1 MAAHGND
8 FHIVGERKFNGHF
21 RKYASALFAGHH
33 NGREHLRPQTETL
46 DKGNVPS
53 TAAGIEEFRSGGD
66 GILAAGTAAE
76 IEAEEV
82 GHEEETLRGL
92 HEFRLFAEHGLQ
104 LVDGIDIHH
113 LHACLGIVGIGI
125 VLLHEGFAQTVGA
138 AVAIAYGETDKV
150 VAIVDEGEVH
160 TPGIHTDTADTEV
173 GTLGSTT
180 DAFLHVGK
188 ERRKVPI
195 YMVPYPY
202 LTVGKAVY
210 FLCLQPAVDDISGHN
225 ASGTSTEIGCKK
237 CVFHGIKNNPSHVKG
252 LKTE

>member
-1 MAAHGND
+1 MQNPQSGDVLQQVHTAVHAALVGESGTPGFGGKDGVGEVHTEERPGAAAEECRGGSLGDRDGCRERGTLGVVAAHGND

-82 GHEEETLRGL
+82 GHEQKTLRCL

-104 LVDGIDIHH
+104 LVDGVDVHH

-125 VLLHEGFAQTVGA
+125 VRLHEGFAQPFGA
-138 AVAIAYGETDKV
+138 AVAVAYGETD
-150 VAIVDEGEVH
+150 
-160 TPGIHTDTADTEV
+160 
-173 GTLGSTT
+173 
-180 DAFLHVGK
+180 
-188 ERRKVPI
+188 
-195 YMVPYPY
+195 
-202 LTVGKAVY
+202 
-210 FLCLQPAVDDISGHN
+210 
-225 ASGTSTEIGCKK
+225 
-237 CVFHGIKNNPSHVKG
+237 
-252 LKTE
+252 